1 MLIASLQKCGSILC
15 VAVLHLENDGGA
27 GIYGGIGIAHRCPA
41 FYLRHIQT
49 PVAAHAGFVLG
60 HVAFK
65 AVAQLLLQGV
75 HNLLR
80 GHRHFCIIV
89 VLLVVIGLAAAGGEG
104 QRHAQRQYK
113 SQNAFHFY
121 LLLLKFR
128 IRFMGGGT
136 ASPEAPLSCPS
147 IHPYEG
153 AEQNVGKRTKK
164 FRGVFTLRNFS
175 SSIAFH
181 QRIGNLGDS

>member
-41 FYLRHIQT
+41 FHLLHIQSPIT
-49 PVAAHAGFVLG
+49 AYVIFGFSDVASKTVT
-60 HVAFK
+60 
-65 AVAQLLLQGV
+65 QLFFQRV
-75 HNLLR
+75 HNLLCSH
-80 GHRHFCIIV
+80 GHLCLALI
-89 VLLVVIGLAAAGGEG
+89 VIGLSAAGG
-104 QRHAQRQYK
+104 QRQHHRECQEK

-128 IRFMGGGT
+128 ICFMSGGT
-136 ASPEAPLSCPS
+136 ASPETPLPCPS